1 MDIFTAVSLNN
12 KIVSDN
18 SNFDFKN
25 ISTTEILNF
34 RNEIRNQYR
43 AIIVG
48 ANTVKQ
54 DNPTLL
60 NTNNDNIRIIIDNK
74 QDLDMDLK
82 IFNTE
87 PQRTYIITQNVNES
101 YKKMIEAKGSNYI
114 IATTN
119 NEMIEKIEKISSGK
133 ILVEGGAKI
142 ISQFMKLSVID
153 TVSVI
158 QFPVIYNKSSLGM
171 FDYVEDNYKLEL
183 EKSKIIDSQFVYLR
197 YNIKKGSVK

>member
-34 RNEIRNQYR
+34 RNEVRNQYR

-82 IFNTE
+82 IFNIE

-142 ISQFMKLSVID
+142 ISRFMKLSVID

-171 FDYVEDNYKLEL
+171 FDYVENNYKLEL

-197 YNIKKGSVK
+197 YNIKK

>member
-34 RNEIRNQYR
+34 RNEVRNQYR

-82 IFNTE
+82 FFNIE

-142 ISQFMKLSVID
+142 ISRFMKLSVID

-171 FDYVEDNYKLEL
+171 FDYVENNYKVEL
-183 EKSKIIDSQFVYLR
+183 EKIKIIDSQFVYLR
-197 YNIKKGSVK
+197 YNIKK

>member
-197 YNIKKGSVK
+197 YNIKK